1 METSRKTSS
10 MPVVSNTS
18 PICNLAII
26 GRLGLLQTRF
36 AQIRIPAAVKQE
48 LDRLSH
54 AEASKAVQQGLAD
67 GWIRP
72 QILRDQQRRTR
83 TRSESRSR

>member
-1 METSRKTSS
+1 METSRKTSP

-18 PICNLAII
+18 PII